1 MGNLKMTGKEKMQK
15 LLDQFASLDELSVR
29 ALIRYSFLENQV
41 IGNAA
46 SQDFDSYKTTFDYNK
61 FYLSAEESRKI
72 TSNDYLYFLLYNALM
87 LDYDKSS
94 LITCLVLPNNVD
106 KVKQIM
112 LKIGNSLVDLDATS
126 NWQAKFITNK
136 CQAYYL
142 LNLFLTN
149 NNYPQLVHLG
159 SGCKASELSY
169 HYSKYVNV
177 VVDNFKDDNYAK
189 GYTQFGH
196 TNKDADQV
204 KDQMDF
210 LTYLWEPIKPHEF
223 LSKQIVKL
231 DNELS
236 DKEINIAIDK
246 IYDQSIHNLKHYDDD
261 SFTSSNPVPIRYLTP
276 ATIFANFSF
285 HDKPTHQLD
294 LKQFVKSEIGSKVM
308 NYLAQSLV

>member
-1 MGNLKMTGKEKMQK
+1 MGNLKMTGEEKMQK
-15 LLDQFASLDELSVR
+15 LLDQFASLDKLSVR
-29 ALIRYSFLENQV
+29 ALMRCSFLEDQV

-46 SQDFDSYKTTFDYNK
+46 SQDLDSYRTTYDYNK
-61 FYLSAEESRKI
+61 LYLSAEESSKI
-72 TSNDYLYFLLYNALM
+72 TSNAYAYFSLYNALM
-87 LDYDKSS
+87 LDYDKSG
-94 LITCLVLPNNVD
+94 LITCLALPNNVN

-112 LKIGNSLVDLDATS
+112 LKIGDSLVDLDATS

-136 CQAYYL
+136 CQTYYL

-196 TNKDADQV
+196 TNQDADKV
-204 KDQMDF
+204 PDQMDF
-210 LTYLWEPIKPHEF
+210 LTYLWEPIKPHKF

-236 DKEINIAIDK
+236 DEEINKEIDK
-246 IYDQSIHNLKHYDDD
+246 IYDQSIHYLKHYYDD
-261 SFTSSNPVPIRYLTP
+261 SFTSSISVPIRYLTP
-276 ATIFANFSF
+276 ATIFANFNF

-294 LKQFVKSEIGSKVM
+294 LKQFAKSEIGDKVM

>member
-15 LLDQFASLDELSVR
+15 LLDQFASLDKLSVR
-29 ALIRYSFLENQV
+29 ALLRCSFLEDQI

-46 SQDFDSYKTTFDYNK
+46 SQDLDSYKTTFDYNK
-61 FYLSAEESRKI
+61 LYLRADECSKI
-72 TSNDYLYFLLYNALM
+72 TANDYPYFLIYNALM

-94 LITCLVLPNNVD
+94 LLTCLVLPDNVD
-106 KVKQIM
+106 KAKQII

-136 CQAYYL
+136 CQTYYL

-159 SGCKASELSY
+159 SDCKASELSY
-169 HYSKYVNV
+169 HYSNCVNTV
-177 VVDNFKDDNYAK
+177 VNNFKDENYAK

-204 KDQMDF
+204 KDRMDF
-210 LTYLWEPIKPHEF
+210 LTYLWEPIKPHKF

-236 DKEINIAIDK
+236 DEEINKTIDK
-246 IYDQSIHNLKHYDDD
+246 IYDQSIHYLKHYDDD

-276 ATIFANFSF
+276 AIIFANFNF
-285 HDKPTHQLD
+285 HKPNPLD